1 MICYAWLCFVGKGI
15 VYS

>member
-1 MICYAWLCFVGKGI
+1 LCFVGKGI